1 MDKLTIR
8 KLAEKDWQIW
18 KEFRLECLK
27 NSSENFGSSWEEEAD
42 WSETKF
48 KEDLDK
54 NDIFAVFI
62 NDIFT
67 SAVGFNRLNSIK
79 TKHIGTLW
87 GMYTRPAYRGKGYA
101 SLLLAAIISHA
112 KQYVS
117 QLNLVCVTSNLNA
130 VELYKS
136 KGFRIYGEQPN
147 ALKVY
152 GKYLDAYM
160 MTLELN

>member
-27 NSSENFGSSWEEEAD
+27 NSPENFGSSWEEEAD
-42 WSETKF
+42 WSESAF
-48 KEDLDK
+48 KEDLAK

-62 NDIFT
+62 NDILA
-67 SAVGFNRLNSIK
+67 SGVGFNRLNSIK
-79 TKHIGTLW
+79 TKHIGVIW

-112 KQYVS
+112 KQYIS
-117 QLNLVCVTSNLNA
+117 QLNLTCVASNLDA
-130 VELYKS
+130 IELYKS
-136 KGFRIYGEQPN
+136 KGFRIYGQQPN
-147 ALKVY
+147 ALKVED
-152 GKYLDAYM
+152 KYLDAYM